1 MSILTVE
8 NMSHSFGERV
18 LFKNTSFKL
27 LRGEHIGL
35 IGANGEGKS
44 TFMKIITGELLPDD
58 GTIQWNPKFSIGY
71 MDQHVD
77 LKKRKYYTRHFKGR
91 IFKVI

>member
-18 LFKNTSFKL
+18 LFNNVAFRL

-35 IGANGEGKS
+35 IGENGQGKS
-44 TFMKIITGELLPDD
+44 TFMKIITNQLLPDD
-58 GTIQWNPKFSIGY
+58 GRINC
-71 MDQHVD
+71 
-77 LKKRKYYTRHFKGR
+77 FKATFYFCSKLP
-91 IFKVI
+91 INL